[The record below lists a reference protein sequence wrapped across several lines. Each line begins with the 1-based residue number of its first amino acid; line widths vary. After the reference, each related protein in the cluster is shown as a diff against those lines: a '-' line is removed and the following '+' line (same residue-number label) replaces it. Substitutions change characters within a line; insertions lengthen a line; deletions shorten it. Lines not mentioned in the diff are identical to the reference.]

1 MTATVQA
8 PDNPSILNKRSL
20 SKTES
25 MDVDENISHKNIK
38 THPQD
43 DQVSEEIVSEDS
55 KKMVLFPKKSV
66 QMHQYSF
73 GGEGSAEPSSHFKS
87 KAELVSNYAEKQM

>member
-1 MTATVQA
+1 
-8 PDNPSILNKRSL
+8 
-20 SKTES
+20 
-25 MDVDENISHKNIK
+25 MDVDKNISHKKIK

-55 KKMVLFPKKSV
+55 KKMVLFLKKSV

-73 GGEGSAEPSSHFKS
+73 GGEGSIEPISFFKS
-87 KAELVSNYAEKQM
+87 RAELVSS